1 MVAPATARPTAIST
15 QHPAR
20 SPSPRCSCSWPRA
33 TSEAAFAAAAPVPL
47 HAPPPPL
54 CSHMVEG
61 ITNTTSEPNRPPTT
75 LNTSCVRGR
84 GCGRGRGRG
93 HAQEVS
99 ASGVVD
105 RNNATT
111 TVSEE
116 APVYLESIIN
126 LSLSLYLSLSLSLSL
141 SLGVCVCVC
150 VCICPS
156 LRLILLCPSLSIL
169 LSTSTRQHAHHTH
182 TTPHC
187 LPEPWVGTQPAL
199 RSRAPAPSSCTMS
212 VKAPSCGALHPAPTP
227 WARYWGYPARPVHK
241 ALLDLPMLP
250 RTSPGPG
257 GTGRAP
263 PGTLTRCAPP
273 VHHTHGTLGQHAG
286 STVHHPP
293 HPSHTQWSLGSS
305 ARSAQHD
312 PHNWHALQRS
322 LTPGHQVVN

>member
-84 GCGRGRGRG
+84 GCGRGRGRV

-126 LSLSLYLSLSLSLSL
+126 LSLSLSLFLFLSLSLSRC
-141 SLGVCVCVC
+141 VCVCVC
-150 VCICPS
+150 VYLSLSSSHSSLPFSVYPS
-156 LRLILLCPSLSIL
+156 LHFN
-169 LSTSTRQHAHHTH
+169 TSTRTPHAHHT
-182 TTPHC
+182 T
-187 LPEPWVGTQPAL
+187 
-199 RSRAPAPSSCTMS
+199 
-212 VKAPSCGALHPAPTP
+212 
-227 WARYWGYPARPVHK
+227 
-241 ALLDLPMLP
+241 LL
-250 RTSPGPG
+250 T
-257 GTGRAP
+257 
-263 PGTLTRCAPP
+263 
-273 VHHTHGTLGQHAG
+273 
-286 STVHHPP
+286 
-293 HPSHTQWSLGSS
+293 
-305 ARSAQHD
+305 
-312 PHNWHALQRS
+312 
-322 LTPGHQVVN
+322 